1 MSYMFPDVCGAH
13 GVELPL
19 FTKPIISSFQ
29 TSQPGFKYDDLLL
42 LKCDCETLGQKYVKD
57 VGAEI

>member
-1 MSYMFPDVCGAH
+1 MFPDVYGAH

-19 FTKPIISSFQ
+19 FTKPVISGFQ
-29 TSQPGFKYDDLLL
+29 TSQPGFKYDDVLL
-42 LKCDCETLGQKYVKD
+42 LKCDCETQLGQKCVKD